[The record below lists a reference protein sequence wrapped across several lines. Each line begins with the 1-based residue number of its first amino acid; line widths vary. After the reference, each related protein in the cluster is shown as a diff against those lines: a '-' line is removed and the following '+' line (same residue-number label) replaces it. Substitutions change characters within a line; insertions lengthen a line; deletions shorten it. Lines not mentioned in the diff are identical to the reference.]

1 MDVLLEE
8 KKKEVHKLIDTV
20 EDDNFLDQILA
31 MYELESVKVNRNPD
45 MILTREQA
53 EQRLKNFI
61 DTLAWKE

>member
-8 KKKEVHKLIDTV
+8 KRKEVHKLIDTV
-20 EDDNFLDQILA
+20 EDDSFLDQILA